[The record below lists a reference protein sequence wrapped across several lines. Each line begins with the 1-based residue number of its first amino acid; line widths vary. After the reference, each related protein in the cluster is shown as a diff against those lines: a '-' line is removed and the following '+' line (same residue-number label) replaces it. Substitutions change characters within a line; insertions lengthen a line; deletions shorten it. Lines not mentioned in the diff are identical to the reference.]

1 MQYLT
6 VWNVEPVV
14 TPETSWLASTGQH
27 GLRHHQ
33 AGINCCAL
41 QGVGPVEVTR
51 LLWGLAVVDQLPKPA
66 AAGLY
71 EKLALMPLTSFTAEC
86 LDQIL
91 QVLCFA
97 VLCCAA
103 LHFKGHGVA
112 CHAVLQLTA

>member
-1 MQYLT
+1 M
-6 VWNVEPVV
+6 
-14 TPETSWLASTGQH
+14 TPETSLLASTGQH
-27 GLRHHQ
+27 GLPHHQ
-33 AGINCCAL
+33 AGCCAL